1 MYDGRFYKIGKS
13 KDPKKRLKEFQTAN
27 PSIELVSYY
36 EGDIEILCHQK
47 FWKNRI
53 KNEWFN
59 FNNEE
64 FFKVLKFMNLN
75 TECSFINV
83 YDKL

>member
-13 KDPKKRLKEFQTAN
+13 KHPEKRLKEFKTAN
-27 PSIELVSYY
+27 PSIDLVSYY

-64 FFKVLKFMNLN
+64 ISRVLKFMNAN
-75 TECSFINV
+75 TECSFINI
-83 YDKL
+83 YDYL